1 MEEQDASV
9 SLDPT
14 DLRVLDLLQRD
25 ASLSNQD
32 LAAAAMTS
40 PATCLR
46 RVKRLVDAG
55 VIERRVAILS
65 PQRIDAGLTVI
76 AEITLDRQGA
86 EYLAAFEQRA
96 VHDAAVPQCPRVS
109 PRPDFVPVLQGA
121 DNVAV

>member
-1 MEEQDASV
+1 MTENYAVEGLDA
-9 SLDPT
+9 T

-55 VIERRVAILS
+55 VIERRV
-65 PQRIDAGLTVI
+65 
-76 AEITLDRQGA
+76 
-86 EYLAAFEQRA
+86 
-96 VHDAAVPQCPRVS
+96 
-109 PRPDFVPVLQGA
+109 
-121 DNVAV
+121 